1 MSETTEKAL
10 WIKSP
15 LSNKIGT
22 ILWGISAILVIF
34 TFTNLLTMGNL
45 FSKLLENDAVAVQS
59 DFLKFSLIL
68 TLPFFVI
75 FTVLSIGMFLGSN
88 TCTALAKSYGISLLI
103 FDIAIILGVALLI
116 SIIAPVIAGAF
127 APLEVFLSSFTGF
140 FDQIKSLIN
149 SIDEE
154 TIKQFEIATKEIAN
168 ITTEALNE
176 NPELLNNIYQEYIG
190 NIDPK
195 IVDGAIAAIKFMSSL
210 ICFSIFT
217 VLFNVFCI
225 LGSFMLKINSAEK
238 NRTIALVLC
247 LFMGLIGGHLLYVG
261 RTGKAIFRIICLVTI
276 ILAFI
281 PIILCIFDLFKIIL
295 GKFLDKEKQPVI
307 NWK

>member
-103 FDIAIILGVALLI
+103 FDIAIILGIALLI
-116 SIIAPVIAGAF
+116 SIIAPIIAGAF

-149 SIDEE
+149 SYVRKACDKAFLEPVNYGKGIINSRINDYL
-154 TIKQFEIATKEIAN
+154 KKA
-168 ITTEALNE
+168 ALDSFKMQRTAE
-176 NPELLNNIYQEYIG
+176 GQ
-190 NIDPK
+190 K
-195 IVDGAIAAIKFMSSL
+195 SSL
-210 ICFSIFT
+210 PPIYMDIFSKPT
-217 VLFNVFCI
+217 KLN
-225 LGSFMLKINSAEK
+225 
-238 NRTIALVLC
+238 
-247 LFMGLIGGHLLYVG
+247 
-261 RTGKAIFRIICLVTI
+261 
-276 ILAFI
+276 
-281 PIILCIFDLFKIIL
+281 
-295 GKFLDKEKQPVI
+295 
-307 NWK
+307 